1 VTTGTRSSTRAAPKA
16 PAREPARQAVLQR
29 PLASYHVLLTTTLL
43 LVGIGIVMVF
53 SAASVRDY
61 ADTGSSFS
69 TASKQ
74 AVFVGLGLPLMWLA
88 SRMPVSFWRALAYPA
103 LLGALLLLVVVL
115 VPGIGH
121 RVNGAQSWIPIG
133 GGFNL
138 QPAELAKLAVVLW
151 GADLLVRKKKLLREW
166 KHMAMPL
173 LPVGGLVLGL
183 VLLQPDLGTAVV
195 IAAAV
200 VGLLWVVGAPL
211 RYLGALMGALLG
223 IGVLLA
229 LSSPHRVERL
239 MSFRDP
245 FADAGDTGYQAVQG
259 LYALSSGG
267 WFGVGL
273 GASREKWTGGL
284 PEAHTDFVFAIIGEE
299 LGLLG
304 TLTVL
309 LLFATLV
316 YAGVRIAQRATD
328 PFVRLA
334 ASGVTAWIGCQ
345 AVINIGAVVG
355 MLPITGLPLPL
366 VSYGGSAL
374 LITLLGLGMLL
385 SFARVEPGAPQALA
399 ARRGRGPLQ
408 RLLHPRAAVGV
419 PAQRTP
425 SRRPVSRT
433 R

>member
-1 VTTGTRSSTRAAPKA
+1 MTALDTRAQVDRP
-16 PAREPARQAVLQR
+16 RQQPVLQR
-29 PLASYHVLLTTTLL
+29 PLASYHVLLATTLL
-43 LVGIGIVMVF
+43 LVAIGFVMVF
-53 SAASVRDY
+53 SASSVRAY

-69 TASKQ
+69 TALKQ
-74 AVFVGLGLPLMWLA
+74 GVFVAVGLPLMWAA
-88 SRMPVSFWRALAYPA
+88 SRLPVRAWRQLAYPA
-103 LLGALLLLVVVL
+103 LLGSLLLLVVVL

-138 QPAELAKLAVVLW
+138 QPAELVKLALVLW

-166 KHMAMPL
+166 KHLAVPL
-173 LPVGGLVLGL
+173 LPVSGVALVL

-195 IAAAV
+195 VSAAV
-200 VGLLWVVGAPL
+200 LGLLWVVGTPL
-211 RYLGALMGALLG
+211 RHLSVIVGVLLG
-223 IGVLLA
+223 LGTLLA
-229 LSSPHRVERL
+229 LSAPHRVERL
-239 MSFRDP
+239 LSFRDP

-267 WFGVGL
+267 WFGLGL

-309 LLFATLV
+309 VLFACLV
-316 YAGVRIAQRATD
+316 YSGVRIAQRAAD

-334 ASGVTAWIGCQ
+334 AAGATSWIGCQ

-366 VSYGGSAL
+366 VSYGGTFGVMIMFS
-374 LITLLGLGMLL
+374 LGLVN
-385 SFARVEPGAPQALA
+385 SVWIHRKEFA
-399 ARRGRGPLQ
+399 
-408 RLLHPRAAVGV
+408 
-419 PAQRTP
+419 
-425 SRRPVSRT
+425 
-433 R
+433 